1 MKVKLKKEIVTLG
14 RPGVRSAERAG
25 QRVEPAQWNR
35 LITDPA
41 VVLIDTRNQY
51 EHQIGTFENARSP
64 GTVNFREFLDYAR
77 VALDA
82 RRDKKVAMFCT
93 GGIRCEKA
101 SAYLLQQGFEAV
113 YQLKGGILNYLA
125 EVEARDSLWRGE
137 CFVFDARV
145 SVDHKLARG
154 RYEQCFACRRPLSA
168 ADRRSAHYRP
178 GVSCARCIG
187 ETTAARRAAFSERQR
202 QMELAA
208 GRPSVYGCVPG
219 SAGVFGNSTCTQSST
234 QNGSIPRCV
243 KSKQRSAL
251 VAAASGIRR
260 RTGASSVVPCRST
273 AAASGRDAASGPL
286 QSPRY
291 TFNSP
296 CVVAGGLCLILSM
309 AAPISK
315 LNGNCPTE
323 ADSEA
328 PGTMSTSRIR

>member
-1 MKVKLKKEIVTLG
+1 MPQSCVVAALYKFVDLPDFEALRPGLLAFCRRQSIKGTLLLAPEGINGTVAGSRAALDGLLAYLRADPRLLDLAWQTSRAEAPPFQRMKVKLKKEIVTLG
-14 RPGVRSAERAG
+14 RPGVRPAERAG
-25 QRVEPAQWNR
+25 RRVEPGQWNR

-64 GTVNFREFLDYAR
+64 RTVNFREFPDYAR
-77 VALDA
+77 AELDA

-101 SAYLLQQGFEAV
+101 SAYLLQQGFETV

-125 EVEARDSLWRGE
+125 EVEARDSLWWGE

-202 QMELAA
+202 QVELAA
-208 GRPSVYGCVPG
+208 RQRQRHLGEKAPPVAGRP
-219 SAGVFGNSTCTQSST
+219 
-234 QNGSIPRCV
+234 
-243 KSKQRSAL
+243 
-251 VAAASGIRR
+251 AS
-260 RTGASSVVPCRST
+260 
-273 AAASGRDAASGPL
+273 
-286 QSPRY
+286 
-291 TFNSP
+291 
-296 CVVAGGLCLILSM
+296 
-309 AAPISK
+309 
-315 LNGNCPTE
+315 
-323 ADSEA
+323 
-328 PGTMSTSRIR
+328 

>member
-1 MKVKLKKEIVTLG
+1 MPQSCVVATLYKFVDLPDFEALRPGLLAFCRRQSIKGTLLLAPEGVNGTVAGSRAALDGLLAYLRADPRLLDLAWQTSRAEAPPFQRMKVKLKKEIVTLG
-14 RPGVRSAERAG
+14 RPGVRPAERAG
-25 QRVEPAQWNR
+25 RRVEPGQWNR

-64 GTVNFREFLDYAR
+64 RTVNFREFPDYAR
-77 VALDA
+77 AELDA

-101 SAYLLQQGFEAV
+101 SAYLLQQGFETV

-202 QMELAA
+202 QVELAA
-208 GRPSVYGCVPG
+208 RQRQRHLGEKAPPAANRP
-219 SAGVFGNSTCTQSST
+219 
-234 QNGSIPRCV
+234 
-243 KSKQRSAL
+243 
-251 VAAASGIRR
+251 AS
-260 RTGASSVVPCRST
+260 
-273 AAASGRDAASGPL
+273 
-286 QSPRY
+286 
-291 TFNSP
+291 
-296 CVVAGGLCLILSM
+296 
-309 AAPISK
+309 
-315 LNGNCPTE
+315 
-323 ADSEA
+323 
-328 PGTMSTSRIR
+328 

>member
-1 MKVKLKKEIVTLG
+1 MPQSCLVATLYKFVDLPDFEALRPGLLAFCRRQSIKGTLLLAPEGINGTVAGSRAALDGLLAYLRSDPRLADLAWQTSRAEAPPFQRMKVKLKKEIVTLG
-14 RPGVRSAERAG
+14 RPGVRPAERAG
-25 QRVEPAQWNR
+25 AHVEPGQWNR
-35 LITDPA
+35 LIADPA

-64 GTVNFREFLDYAR
+64 ETVNFREFPDYAR

-125 EVEARDSLWRGE
+125 KVEARDSLWRGE

-202 QMELAA
+202 QVELAA
-208 GRPSVYGCVPG
+208 
-219 SAGVFGNSTCTQSST
+219 
-234 QNGSIPRCV
+234 
-243 KSKQRSAL
+243 
-251 VAAASGIRR
+251 RR
-260 RTGASSVVPCRST
+260 RQRHLGEKAPPAANRPAS
-273 AAASGRDAASGPL
+273 
-286 QSPRY
+286 
-291 TFNSP
+291 
-296 CVVAGGLCLILSM
+296 
-309 AAPISK
+309 
-315 LNGNCPTE
+315 
-323 ADSEA
+323 
-328 PGTMSTSRIR
+328 